1 MRPSGRT
8 MLADI
13 PAEPAADIPDVGG
26 LAARQSPPPIWI
38 SIVAITV
45 PAAFRMVCVYCP
57 FETDVGATAPKEEVR
72 PLLTWSSPP
81 AAAMLAASACSAVTG
96 PAAGTCI

>member
-1 MRPSGRT
+1 

-45 PAAFRMVCVYCP
+45 PAAFRMVCVGCP
-57 FETDVGATAPKEEVR
+57 FGTGDGATAPYEGV
-72 PLLTWSSPP
+72 LT
-81 AAAMLAASACSAVTG
+81 
-96 PAAGTCI
+96 

>member
-13 PAEPAADIPDVGG
+13 PAEPAADMGTIGQPT
-26 LAARQSPPPIWI
+26 PPPIRN

-57 FETDVGATAPKEEVR
+57 FETDVGATAPNEEVR